1 MAVDEPRIKRFRAG
15 LTVIMLASMAVL
27 TWWSLP
33 STDLRDQPPEVA
45 EFPVPPRAQS
55 PYLNTRPTARYV
67 GAESCAD
74 CHAQEYASY
83 LETEHSR
90 ALQDVDLAHEP
101 ADTEFFH
108 EASGRWYRVY
118 RQDGQMWHRAWIR
131 TEDERE
137 LILADYPMHSAI
149 GSGHHSRSY
158 LLQQD
163 GFLLESPV
171 TWYAARNAWGMSPGY
186 DGPVH
191 SEFSRLV
198 DAGCLICH
206 AGRVE
211 PDESSA
217 HQVVI
222 QQAVIGCESCHGP
235 GSLHVD
241 HHQSP
246 TQPTT
251 DAQLSVADLTIVNPS
266 RLERSLQES
275 VCAECHLRGNAT
287 VYVRGRQLGD
297 FRPGLPLADIRTDYV
312 LESPEKSMNVVGHM
326 EQMRLS
332 ACYRASDDMTCTTC
346 HNPHSRPDEQRRMD
360 YFRDTC
366 LNCHAI
372 DACGLDRAERV
383 RRNPQDNCVAC
394 HMPRTSTDIPH
405 LAFTHHRIAIHDAEP
420 DGEQPENLAKLV
432 PLQTRTTP
440 SRVDHDRDLGLASL
454 EWSEKQTDDRA
465 YQQHRST
472 ARRLLESVS
481 QRGLLDAE
489 VDAGLSRL
497 YWESETPAAAQFA
510 RSALKFPSM
519 SAAARTN
526 ALFVLGDLRFRD
538 RDFTASRD
546 TLRQLVRHRR
556 HAQDWMLLGLCH
568 RQLGQTE
575 QAIEAF
581 QKAVS
586 ISPTR
591 VDLREILLETLTAA
605 DRGEQTRLQIRA
617 LQILSKW
624 HTERRI
630 RNDPTGR
637 TGESR

>member
-1 MAVDEPRIKRFRAG
+1 MAIDESRTKRIRTW
-15 LTVIMLASMAVL
+15 LTVITLALIGLL
-27 TWWSLP
+27 TWWALPPTSPRSLQ
-33 STDLRDQPPEVA
+33 TDA
-45 EFPVPPRAQS
+45 IEFPVPARAQS
-55 PYLNTRPTARYV
+55 PYLNTKPTARYV

-74 CHAQEYASY
+74 CHEQEYASY

-90 ALQDVDLAHEP
+90 ALQDVHLADEP

-108 EASGRWYRVY
+108 AASGRWYRVY
-118 RQDGQMWHRAWIR
+118 RQDDQMWHRAWIR
-131 TEDERE
+131 TEDDRE

-158 LLQQD
+158 LLKQD
-163 GFLLESPV
+163 GFLLESPL
-171 TWYAARNAWGMSPGY
+171 TWYTARNAWGMSPGY

-211 PDESSA
+211 PAESSA

-235 GSLHVD
+235 GSLHID

-246 TQPTT
+246 TLATD
-251 DAQLSVADLTIVNPS
+251 DAQVTVADMTIVNPS
-266 RLERSLQES
+266 RLDRSLQES

-297 FRPGLPLADIRTDYV
+297 FRPGLPLADFRTDYV

-332 ACYRASDDMTCTTC
+332 ACYRAADDMTCTTC
-346 HNPHSRPDEQRRMD
+346 HNPHSRPSDERRVD

-366 LNCHAI
+366 LSCHPH
-372 DACGLDRAERV
+372 DACGLDRAERLQT
-383 RRNPQDNCVAC
+383 NPQDNCVAC

-405 LAFTHHRIAIHDAEP
+405 LAFTHHRIAIHDDPP
-420 DGEQPENLAKLV
+420 DAVRPENRAKLV
-432 PLQTRTTP
+432 PLQTRKAQ
-440 SRVDHDRDLGLASL
+440 SRIDDDRDLGLASL
-454 EWSEKQTDDRA
+454 EWSEKQDDDRA

-481 QRGLLDAE
+481 QRGLQDAE
-489 VDAGLSRL
+489 VDAGLARL
-497 YWESETPAAAQFA
+497 YWETETPQASDFA
-510 RSALKFPSM
+510 RATLKFASLP
-519 SAAARTN
+519 AGARTN
-526 ALFVLGDLRFRD
+526 ALFVLGDLQFRD
-538 RDFTASRD
+538 RDFTAARD
-546 TLRQLVRHRR
+546 SLRQLVRHRR
-556 HAQDWMLLGLCH
+556 HTHDWMLLGLCYREL
-568 RQLGQTE
+568 RQSE
-575 QAIEAF
+575 QAIEAL
-581 QKAVS
+581 QTAVS

-591 VDLREILLETLTAA
+591 ADLRKMLIGALIAA
-605 DRGEQTRLQIRA
+605 GRREQA
-617 LQILSKW
+617 LQQSHALKILTQW
-624 HTERRI
+624 HSERPA
-630 RNDPTGR
+630 RNGPIGR